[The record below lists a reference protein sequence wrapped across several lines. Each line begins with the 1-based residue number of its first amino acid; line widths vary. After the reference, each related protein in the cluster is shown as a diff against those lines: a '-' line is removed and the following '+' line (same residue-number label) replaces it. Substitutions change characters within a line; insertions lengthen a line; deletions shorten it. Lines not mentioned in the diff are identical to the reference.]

1 MCAHVGP
8 SCPHARHAHAHVD
21 PPAVASSPAEA
32 IKKISGETCSP
43 SQSRRRTLSM
53 SLASLTVRIAASSC
67 RAWGQRPTW
76 LTFAASRSA
85 RARGLQYQPAPGT
98 TRAAAARST
107 EVALSK
113 HLQIHITPCVMG
125 TCERIPPRPRRFRRQ
140 QRAASSRESASCRTW
155 SISST
160 GQPWGGVWRRRHQA
174 MRQWTGCCTARSRL
188 TPTLAVPPICTHVRP
203 LPPPTTPRPRS
214 PSWCVSP
221 TPLAPLISGP
231 RPHPAPAV

>member
-21 PPAVASSPAEA
+21 PPAVASSPARA
-32 IKKISGETCSP
+32 IENPGETCSP

-76 LTFAASRSA
+76 LGFAASRSA
-85 RARGLQYQPAPGT
+85 RAPGLQSQAAPGT
-98 TRAAAARST
+98 TRAVAARIT

-113 HLQIHITPCVMG
+113 HLQIHITPREII
-125 TCERIPPRPRRFRRQ
+125 TCQRIPPRQRRFRRQ
-140 QRAASSRESASCRTW
+140 QRAASSRESAPCRTW
-155 SISST
+155 SISIT

-174 MRQWTGCCTARSRL
+174 MRQSTGCCTARSRL
-188 TPTLAVPPICTHVRP
+188 TPTLVVPPICTHVRP

-221 TPLAPLISGP
+221 APCPVDL
-231 RPHPAPAV
+231 RPAP